1 MEASFKKQAVVHLP
15 LSPITSLKIHPIA
28 KKTIRKAHA
37 KGQLN
42 VPVKVSLNVPV
53 NGQLN
58 APINVPLNGQFTW
71 SKRIVHC
78 VSPMTSKREEAMR
91 KKKDD
96 ENSKKDQMV
105 IRKLDFGMEMEDG
118 ELLTIRLLPD
128 QDRKIMY
135 LINTNYPFP
144 IIYIF
149 MQKYNLITLYI
160 NMI

>member
-15 LSPITSLKIHPIA
+15 PSPITSLKIPPIA

-37 KGQLN
+37 KGQLQ
-42 VPVKVSLNVPV
+42 VPLNVQLNIPV
-53 NGQLN
+53 NGQLS
-58 APINVPLNGQFTW
+58 APVNVSLNGQLTC

-91 KKKDD
+91 RKKDD
-96 ENSKKDQMV
+96 ENLKKDQMV

-128 QDRKIMY
+128 QNRKIM
-135 LINTNYPFP
+135 
-144 IIYIF
+144 
-149 MQKYNLITLYI
+149 
-160 NMI
+160 